1 MRLKSELYEKEQS
14 KIINTVIDIL
24 ELDKKNIFTLYEF
37 DNDIN
42 TINKILELIPNIRKY
57 FNVTCIVGA
66 RYPEKI
72 KRPYLS
78 IIKHLLKKK
87 YIIKSLGYTLKI
99 NDKYIR
105 TTKYT
110 FIEK

>member
-1 MRLKSELYEKEQS
+1 MRCKSELYQKEQTE
-14 KIINTVIDIL
+14 IINNIINIL
-24 ELDKKNIFTLYEF
+24 ELHKKNIFTLYEF
-37 DNDIN
+37 DNDKD

-78 IIKHLLKKK
+78 IIKHLLKNK